1 MAGEATRTVL
11 FADVSGSSQLYESA
25 GDEVAAKAIAQCMRA
40 VREVT
45 EAAAGELIM
54 EIGDEAMTLF
64 ADPDSAANAAT
75 RMHLAVEA
83 LPPVGA
89 TTLALRIGFHTG
101 PVMRRDDDLF
111 GDTVNLASRIAGQ
124 ASRGQVLMSEQTA
137 ALLAPVLRGM
147 TRALYSVEVKGK
159 SESVALCEL
168 VWRQSPDVT
177 DMAGSAA
184 QVSIG
189 RLWLKHRGAEVTG
202 WDATVRIGRGKEC
215 EIVVTS
221 DNASRQH
228 CTIEHCGGG
237 DLAVAGVTN
246 QITLPV
252 TLTRVDKTKLKATGS
267 IPLKM
272 SSFKIER
279 PGLLGIARADDDVVV
294 SFEWLMA
301 IPEKTEAK

>member
-1 MAGEATRTVL
+1 
-11 FADVSGSSQLYESA
+11 
-25 GDEVAAKAIAQCMRA
+25 
-40 VREVT
+40 
-45 EAAAGELIM
+45 
-54 EIGDEAMTLF
+54 
-64 ADPDSAANAAT
+64 
-75 RMHLAVEA
+75 MHLAVEA

-184 QVSIG
+184 HVSIG

-202 WDATVRIGRGKEC
+202 WDATVRIGRDKEC
-215 EIVVTS
+215 HIVVTS

-228 CTIEHCGGG
+228 CTIERRRDKFVLRDHSTNGTYVAVDGEAEMALHREDYILRGHGWIACGEPR
-237 DLAVAGVTN
+237 AQTAE
-246 QITLPV
+246 
-252 TLTRVDKTKLKATGS
+252 A
-267 IPLKM
+267 
-272 SSFKIER
+272 IEYYC
-279 PGLLGIARADDDVVV
+279 
-294 SFEWLMA
+294 E
-301 IPEKTEAK
+301 

>member
-1 MAGEATRTVL
+1 MAAEATRTVL
-11 FADVSGSSQLYESA
+11 FADVSGSTQLYESA
-25 GDEVAAKAIAQCMRA
+25 GDEAAAKAIAQCMGA

-45 EAAAGELIM
+45 EAAGGELIK

-101 PVMRRDDDLF
+101 AVMRRDDDLF

-184 QVSIG
+184 AVSIG
-189 RLWLKHRGAEVTG
+189 RLWLKHRGAEVKG
-202 WDATVRIGRGKEC
+202 WDATVHIGRDKEC
-215 EIVVTS
+215 HVVVTS
-221 DNASRQH
+221 ENASRQH
-228 CTIEHCGGG
+228 CTIERRRDKFVLRDHSTNGTYVALEGEAEMVLHREDYILRGHGWISCGEPRAQAG
-237 DLAVAGVTN
+237 D
-246 QITLPV
+246 
-252 TLTRVDKTKLKATGS
+252 S
-267 IPLKM
+267 I
-272 SSFKIER
+272 EYYC
-279 PGLLGIARADDDVVV
+279 
-294 SFEWLMA
+294 E
-301 IPEKTEAK
+301 

>member
-1 MAGEATRTVL
+1 MAGEATPTVL
-11 FADVSGSSQLYESA
+11 FADVSGSTQLYESA

-45 EAAAGELIM
+45 EASGGELIK

-64 ADPDSAANAAT
+64 AGPDSAANAAT
-75 RMHLAVEA
+75 RMHVAVEA

-101 PVMRRDDDLF
+101 PVIRRDDDLF
-111 GDTVNLASRIAGQ
+111 GDTVNIASRIAGQ
-124 ASRGQVLMSEQTA
+124 AARGQVLTSQETA

-147 TRALYSVEVKGK
+147 TRTLYSVELKGRT
-159 SESVALCEL
+159 ESVALCEL

-184 QVSIG
+184 HVSIG
-189 RLWLKHRGAEVTG
+189 RLWLKVGGAEVTG
-202 WDATVRIGRGKEC
+202 WDSVVRVGRDVQC

-228 CTIEHCGGG
+228 CTIE
-237 DLAVAGVTN
+237 
-246 QITLPV
+246 
-252 TLTRVDKTKLKATGS
+252 RRRDKFVLHDHSTHG
-267 IPLKM
+267 PY
-272 SSFKIER
+272 
-279 PGLLGIARADDDVVV
+279 V
-294 SFEWLMA
+294 
-301 IPEKTEAK
+301 

>member
-1 MAGEATRTVL
+1 ML
-11 FADVSGSSQLYESA
+11 FADVSGSTQLYESA
-25 GDEVAAKAIAQCMRA
+25 GDEAAAQAIAQCMRA

-45 EAAAGELIM
+45 EAAGGELIK

-101 PVMRRDDDLF
+101 PVIRRDDDLF

-159 SESVALCEL
+159 TESVALCEL

-184 QVSIG
+184 AVSIG
-189 RLWLKHRGAEVTG
+189 RLWLKHRGAEVKG
-202 WDATVRIGRGKEC
+202 WDTTVRIGRDKEC
-215 EIVVTS
+215 HVAVTS

-228 CTIEHCGGG
+228 CTIERRRDKFVLRDHSTNGTYVALEGEAEMVLHREDYILRGHGWISCGEPRAQDG
-237 DLAVAGVTN
+237 D
-246 QITLPV
+246 
-252 TLTRVDKTKLKATGS
+252 S
-267 IPLKM
+267 I
-272 SSFKIER
+272 EYYC
-279 PGLLGIARADDDVVV
+279 
-294 SFEWLMA
+294 E
-301 IPEKTEAK
+301 

>member
-45 EAAAGELIM
+45 EAAGGELIK

-101 PVMRRDDDLF
+101 AVMRRDDDLF

-159 SESVALCEL
+159 TESVALCEL

-184 QVSIG
+184 HVSIG

-202 WDATVRIGRGKEC
+202 WDSVVRIGRDKEC

-228 CTIEHCGGG
+228 CTIERRRDKFVLRDHSTNGTYVAVEGEAEMALHREDYILRGHGWIACGEPR
-237 DLAVAGVTN
+237 AQTAE
-246 QITLPV
+246 
-252 TLTRVDKTKLKATGS
+252 A
-267 IPLKM
+267 
-272 SSFKIER
+272 IEYYC
-279 PGLLGIARADDDVVV
+279 
-294 SFEWLMA
+294 E
-301 IPEKTEAK
+301 

>member
-45 EAAAGELIM
+45 EAAGGELIK

-159 SESVALCEL
+159 TESVALCEL

-202 WDATVRIGRGKEC
+202 WDATVRIGRDKEC
-215 EIVVTS
+215 HVVVTS

-228 CTIEHCGGG
+228 CTIERRRDKFVLRDHSTNGTYVAVDGEAEMALHREDYILRGHGWIACGEPR
-237 DLAVAGVTN
+237 AQTAE
-246 QITLPV
+246 
-252 TLTRVDKTKLKATGS
+252 A
-267 IPLKM
+267 
-272 SSFKIER
+272 IEYYC
-279 PGLLGIARADDDVVV
+279 
-294 SFEWLMA
+294 E
-301 IPEKTEAK
+301 